1 MALHAALPRPA
12 LRVWWGAV
20 AVVPLALAGLGMAL
34 FPASVTASVASPVAA
49 PRTAVAVPAAPAPA
63 YPTTF
68 AGASPI
74 TFAAD
79 RAELAGPSAAAVA
92 RVAEVLGDGP
102 GPRVTLTG
110 YAADTPGPPEV
121 AQRLSEQRAQ
131 VVVDALVA
139 AGVRRERLVVAGRG
153 SADPLATPAQSRR
166 VEIKAE

>member
-12 LRVWWGAV
+12 LRVWWGTV

-34 FPASVTASVASPVAA
+34 LPAPAASPVAA
-49 PRTAVAVPAAPAPA
+49 PRTTVAMPGAPAPA
-63 YPTTF
+63 YPTSL
-68 AGASPI
+68 AGAGPI

-79 RAELAGPSAAAVA
+79 RAELVGPSAAAVA
-92 RVAEVLGDGP
+92 RVAELLGDAP
-102 GPRVTLTG
+102 GPRFTVAG
-110 YAADTPGPPEV
+110 YAADTPGPPQV
-121 AQRLSEQRAQ
+121 AQRLSERRAQ

-139 AGVRRERLVVAGRG
+139 GGVRRERLVVAGRG

>member
-34 FPASVTASVASPVAA
+34 LPAPVVVSPVAA
-49 PRTAVAVPAAPAPA
+49 PRTTVAVPAAPAPA
-63 YPTTF
+63 YPASL
-68 AGASPI
+68 AGAGPI

-79 RAELAGPSAAAVA
+79 RAELVGPSAAAVA
-92 RVAEVLGDGP
+92 RVAELLGDGP
-102 GPRVTLTG
+102 GPRFTVAG

-121 AQRLSEQRAQ
+121 AQRLSERRAQ